1 MNNIIIL
8 RTLIKEFLLKEVR
21 PFKSDLS
28 TLPLPSGDSGAT
40 EEINQY
46 QNNLWEEYVK
56 YLKVNIN
63 LISDKESKKLF
74 INSIPQDFVS
84 YESWMFKTPTQ
95 FESKKFNNVIE
106 LFKYIN
112 ENEKYNIKLID
123 FETFKKQQ
131 STTNNDQQ
139 KTTTNINT
147 EQKFN
152 LSQSYFEFQASDYID
167 PSLIPGLLKLSP
179 YGEDLIVKILSGSG
193 IPAKKTGGVFDSFDI
208 QITNLGKF
216 EVKSLTGSG
225 ASEEIRAG
233 ASSSIPAVKFKDLLI
248 EIIDEILKFHK
259 ELPDD
264 SNNEEEK
271 QVRAEFNNK
280 IFELLNTTK
289 GDESSTLTIYDHIK
303 KGNLPNKTIDFV
315 KSLVVSVEKIKSS
328 RMGKDEVGKNNEKLI
343 INDTSVSIK
352 TPQEKYAFYKTINY
366 FNTLGVNIPVNKNDI
381 DYILSSVNPN
391 ALAEIIKMHEIV
403 KVPSKSFLSDLT
415 GLFIIK
421 NIKDPDP
428 TILYIHRESL
438 DGKLI
443 YSRITPSGHQN
454 LTIKFKI
461 IKN

>member
-21 PFKSDLS
+21 PFKPDLS
-28 TLPLPSGDSGAT
+28 TLPLNLDDSDAT
-40 EEINQY
+40 KEINQY
-46 QNNLWEEYVK
+46 NLWKE

-74 INSIPQDFVS
+74 INSIPQSFVS
-84 YESWMFKTPTQ
+84 YKNWMFKTPAQ
-95 FESKKFNNVIE
+95 FESEEFNNVID

-112 ENEKYNIKLID
+112 KKYNIKLID

-131 STTNNDQQ
+131 SMTNNDQQ

-179 YGEDLIVKILSGSG
+179 YGEDLIVKILSGNG
-193 IPAKKTGGVFDSFDI
+193 IPAEKTGGVFDSFDI
-208 QITNLGKF
+208 KTKNLEKF

-233 ASSSIPAVKFKDLLI
+233 ASSSILAVKFKDLLI

-259 ELPDD
+259 ELPND

-271 QVRAEFNNK
+271 QDRAEFNDK

-303 KGNLPNKTIDFV
+303 KGNLPDKTIDFV
-315 KSLVVSVEKIKSS
+315 KNLVERVEKIKSS

-391 ALAEIIKMHEIV
+391 ALAEIIKMYKIV
-403 KVPSKSFLSDLT
+403 KVPSNSFLSDLK

-428 TILYIHRESL
+428 TILYIHNGKPL
-438 DGKLI
+438 DEKLS

-461 IKN
+461 K